1 MEGSVLSFFK
11 AEWKVSDPGSAH
23 WASSSFYF
31 FVTEIEICLFQP
43 FPLYQISTMWQ
54 QVVPKLNAKG
64 RDLLQVS
71 FKFTY

>member
-1 MEGSVLSFFK
+1 MDGYVIIMYSQVTYGYF
-11 AEWKVSDPGSAH
+11 
-23 WASSSFYF
+23 SFYF

-43 FPLYQISTMWQ
+43 FPMYQVSTMWQ

-71 FKFTY
+71 FKFAY